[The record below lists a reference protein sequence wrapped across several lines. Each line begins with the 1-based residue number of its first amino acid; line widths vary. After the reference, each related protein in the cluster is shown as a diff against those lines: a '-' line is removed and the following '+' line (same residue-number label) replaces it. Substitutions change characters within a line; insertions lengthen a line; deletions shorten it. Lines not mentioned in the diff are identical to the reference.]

1 MADAGSMIAAL
12 CFRAL
17 LELCAALPAAEAAP
31 AAALEAVFE
40 EPRAWVGREFR
51 GTFQLAALP
60 ESWNPYVT
68 RFGTR
73 DWVAAEVWGDGQFLW
88 LEEEHAR
95 PLGLVFARRGSPA
108 AAVLAGASPYR
119 RYTARFGVRQVFLGR
134 PWAEI
139 LEIAPEERAVDEGTI
154 LHASRALKLMT
165 SGDWQLA
172 REDLMR
178 ASAPLLP
185 EHARAELERL
195 QQVCEA
201 GLAERARRVLPP
213 RRLKR

>member
-1 MADAGSMIAAL
+1 MIAAL
-12 CFRAL
+12 CVLAVLQVGEAL
-17 LELCAALPAAEAAP
+17 LAAQAAP

-51 GTFQLAALP
+51 ATFQVASVPA
-60 ESWNPYVT
+60 SWNPYVT
-68 RFGTR
+68 RFGTD

-88 LEEEHAR
+88 VEEEHAH
-95 PLGLVFARRGSPA
+95 PLGLVFARRGSAA
-108 AAVLAGASPYR
+108 AAVLTAACPYG

-139 LEIAPEERAVDEGTI
+139 LEIAPEECAVDEGTI

-185 EHARAELERL
+185 DHARAELDRL
-195 QQVCEA
+195 RQVCEE

>member
-1 MADAGSMIAAL
+1 MFAALFVLLQLGAAVQAADA
-12 CFRAL
+12 
-17 LELCAALPAAEAAP
+17 AP
-31 AAALEAVFE
+31 VVALEAVFE
-40 EPRAWVGREFR
+40 EPRPWVGREVR
-51 GTFQLAALP
+51 ATFQLASVP
-60 ESWNPYVT
+60 ETWNPYVT
-68 RFGTR
+68 RFGTQ

-88 LEEEHAR
+88 QEEEHAS

-108 AAVLAGASPYR
+108 AAVLAGAAPYG
-119 RYTARFGVRQVFLGR
+119 RYTARLGVRQVFLGR

-139 LEIAPEERAVDEGTI
+139 LEIEAEELAVDEGTI
-154 LHASRALKLMT
+154 LHASRALKLMA

-213 RRLKR
+213 RKLKR